1 MTDDSGR
8 WKRMRFK
15 QNKVWVA
22 VDENDMPNLEN
33 GKALI
38 KYRLDQE
45 YSYRVHSK
53 NILQDSIEGN
63 IESCRPK
70 EVNFNSPSD
79 AETNSNQA
87 VVTIYTDGASS
98 GNPGPSGI
106 GIVMEYKGQ
115 KKEFSHYIG
124 ISTNNIAE
132 LEAIRTALTMIRKSH
147 IPIRLYTDSAYA
159 VGLLQKG
166 WKPKKNQE
174 LVKEILQIIQRFQD
188 IRLIKVS
195 GHSGLSG
202 NELAD
207 RLATTAIRKNQ
218 E

>member
-1 MTDDSGR
+1 MTDAPDR

-22 VDENDMPNLEN
+22 VDENDLPILEN
-33 GKALI
+33 GKARM

-45 YSYRVHSK
+45 THYQVHSK
-53 NILQDSIEGN
+53 NL
-63 IESCRPK
+63 
-70 EVNFNSPSD
+70 FSD
-79 AETNSNQA
+79 TGEEKITPVGPVVKPDPPPEMTEISDHP

-106 GIVMEYKGQ
+106 GIVMEYNGQ
-115 KKEFSHYIG
+115 KKEISRNIG

-132 LEAIRTALTMIRKSH
+132 LEAIRTALTMIRKH
-147 IPIRLYTDSAYA
+147 HVPVRLFTDSAYA

-166 WKPKKNQE
+166 WKPQKNQV
-174 LVKEILQIIQRFQD
+174 LVRDILQIVSLFQD
-188 IRLIKVS
+188 IRIIKVS
-195 GHSGLSG
+195 GHSGIAG

-207 RLATTAIRKNQ
+207 RLATSAIKNKPS
-218 E
+218 